1 MDMEEKGNFTG
12 ESLTSTTWAWGSRP
26 TSAVTGHANIRL
38 PRQEGMKWAFYL
50 CGLPPPNP

>member
-38 PRQEGMKWAFYL
+38 PRQDGLKWAFYL